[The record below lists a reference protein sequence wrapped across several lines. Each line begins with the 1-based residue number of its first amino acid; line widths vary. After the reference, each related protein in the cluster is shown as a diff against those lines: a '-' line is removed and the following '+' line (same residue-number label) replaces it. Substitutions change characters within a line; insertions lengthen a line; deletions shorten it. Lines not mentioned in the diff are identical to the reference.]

1 MLVLEGQRKA
11 AMGSMSASEKL
22 DSKSNAVG
30 KEKATMSYI
39 ASLQPSQS
47 NYKINRLTLIH
58 LQLLFFFFFP

>member
-1 MLVLEGQRKA
+1 
-11 AMGSMSASEKL
+11 MGSVSASEKL

-47 NYKINRLTLIH
+47 N
-58 LQLLFFFFFP
+58 

>member
-47 NYKINRLTLIH
+47 N
-58 LQLLFFFFFP
+58 